1 MKKRKGTGSW
11 GIPSLFV
18 CRRIPG
24 KGGKDVKCPG
34 RKRSRGRPDTGG
46 HPESR
51 PVMGG
56 KGKNGHPNAV
66 FCGHS
71 AKDPLEG
78 GRRAPKGD
86 NFPVLFCFLPLQ
98 PWAFGR
104 ERPPETISPGHFVS
118 CGKTPERRQGP
129 CVSRDLARSSGP
141 ARIGRGQGGSRGR
154 LPSREGHE
162 GKGRRAGDGQGEA
175 FQKGIP
181 DSGEGNGRVKL

>member
-24 KGGKDVKCPG
+24 NGGKDVECPG
-34 RKRSRGRPDTGG
+34 RKRSRGRPDSGG
-46 HPESR
+46 DQESR
-51 PVMGG
+51 PVMEG
-56 KGKNGHPNAV
+56 KGEMATPMPSFA
-66 FCGHS
+66 
-71 AKDPLEG
+71 AI
-78 GRRAPKGD
+78 RRRILSKGAGELPKAM
-86 NFPVLFCFLPLQ
+86 NSRFFCFLPLL

-118 CGKTPERRQGP
+118 CGKTPESCQGP